1 MKKYST
7 ICLLF
12 LGLSLSGCATK
23 VTPTKETLT
32 HSEACYDLA
41 KYAKAV
47 SFLLDAGIPLDE
59 LDEYTKVPVAVVIPV
74 YALQAQVALS
84 RFSNP
89 GEAYSAVLSQ
99 CSALGW
105 RNMLSFLTQ
114 KFPRAQLKLTREL
127 VYKPKRQ

>member
-1 MKKYST
+1 M
-7 ICLLF
+7 F
-12 LGLSLSGCATK
+12 LGLSLSGCAT
-23 VTPTKETLT
+23 TESSLKEPVP

-41 KYAKAV
+41 RYAKAV
-47 SFLLDAGIPLDE
+47 SFLLEAGIPLDE
-59 LDEYTKVPVAVVIPV
+59 LDEYTKVPVAVVVPV
-74 YALQAQVALS
+74 YALQAQVATS
-84 RFSNP
+84 KFTNP

-105 RNMLSFLTQ
+105 RNMLSFLTE